1 MCSSEKANLKLNHIS
16 SNNTDTHF
24 HLSSSFSFLTEGC
37 LKFRVCMWHDWEED
51 FHHGSTSGLCSGWL
65 NCCLSVS
72 LLYSISQFLP
82 RVKTICTVPSY
93 VRLRVSCHSINHL
106 CLVDVCNFC
115 STLLKL
121 NSRSPAFPASLLSPC
136 LSPSLQGVP
145 TQSGL
150 RPWQRGSSQCSG
162 WWRSDSETVGIGLS
176 LPQESTG
183 QFTGGGRG
191 HGDEEVAGAWS
202 AEQKS
207 HQSQQWCVSV
217 RAPERI
223 LNNAMKMTEY
233 KARHWSVPA
242 SVIEE
247 GDSCQSLILT

>member
-1 MCSSEKANLKLNHIS
+1 MTWLRRGFSPWQHKWPLLWLVKL
-16 SNNTDTHF
+16 
-24 HLSSSFSFLTEGC
+24 LS
-37 LKFRVCMWHDWEED
+37 V
-51 FHHGSTSGLCSGWL
+51 
-65 NCCLSVS
+65 CLSVYCIPS
-72 LLYSISQFLP
+72 LSFYPESKQSAQYLLTSG
-82 RVKTICTVPSY
+82 
-93 VRLRVSCHSINHL
+93 VSCHSINHL

-115 STLLKL
+115 SMLLKL

-202 AEQKS
+202 AEQTS

-233 KARHWSVPA
+233 KAHHWSVPA

-247 GDSCQSLILT
+247 GDSRQSLILT

>member
-1 MCSSEKANLKLNHIS
+1 MCSSEKANLKLNPG
-16 SNNTDTHF
+16 DTHF
-24 HLSSSFSFLTEGC
+24 HLSSSFSSLTEGC

-65 NCCLSVS
+65 NCCLSVCLS
-72 LLYSISQFLP
+72 VYCIPSVSFYPESKQSAQYLLTSG
-82 RVKTICTVPSY
+82 
-93 VRLRVSCHSINHL
+93 VSCHSINHL

-150 RPWQRGSSQCSG
+150 RPWQRGSSQRSG

-202 AEQKS
+202 AEQTS

>member
-1 MCSSEKANLKLNHIS
+1 MTWLRRGFSPWQHKWPLLWLVKL
-16 SNNTDTHF
+16 
-24 HLSSSFSFLTEGC
+24 LS
-37 LKFRVCMWHDWEED
+37 V
-51 FHHGSTSGLCSGWL
+51 
-65 NCCLSVS
+65 CLSVYCIPS
-72 LLYSISQFLP
+72 LSFYPESKQSAQYLLTSG
-82 RVKTICTVPSY
+82 
-93 VRLRVSCHSINHL
+93 VSCHSINHL

>member
-1 MCSSEKANLKLNHIS
+1 MCSSEKANLKLNPG
-16 SNNTDTHF
+16 DTHF
-24 HLSSSFSFLTEGC
+24 HLSSSFSSLTEGC

-65 NCCLSVS
+65 NCCLSVCLS
-72 LLYSISQFLP
+72 VYCIPSVSFYPESKQSAQYLLTSG
-82 RVKTICTVPSY
+82 
-93 VRLRVSCHSINHL
+93 VSCHSINHL

-150 RPWQRGSSQCSG
+150 RPWQRGSSQRSG

-247 GDSCQSLILT
+247 GDSRQSLILT

>member
-1 MCSSEKANLKLNHIS
+1 MCSSEKANLKLNPG
-16 SNNTDTHF
+16 DTHF
-24 HLSSSFSFLTEGC
+24 HLSSSFSSLTEGC

-65 NCCLSVS
+65 NCCLSVCLS
-72 LLYSISQFLP
+72 VYCIPSVSFYPESKQSAQYLLTSG
-82 RVKTICTVPSY
+82 
-93 VRLRVSCHSINHL
+93 VSCHSINHL

-115 STLLKL
+115 STLPKL

-150 RPWQRGSSQCSG
+150 RPWQRGSSQRSG

-233 KARHWSVPA
+233 KAHHWSVPA

-247 GDSCQSLILT
+247 GDSRQSLILT

>member
-1 MCSSEKANLKLNHIS
+1 MCSSEKANLKLNPG
-16 SNNTDTHF
+16 DTHF
-24 HLSSSFSFLTEGC
+24 HLSSSFSSLTEGC

-65 NCCLSVS
+65 NCCLSVCLS
-72 LLYSISQFLP
+72 VYCIPSVSFYPESKQSAQYLLTSG
-82 RVKTICTVPSY
+82 
-93 VRLRVSCHSINHL
+93 VSCHSINHL

-247 GDSCQSLILT
+247 GDSRQSLILT

>member
-1 MCSSEKANLKLNHIS
+1 MCSSEKANLKLNPG
-16 SNNTDTHF
+16 DTHF
-24 HLSSSFSFLTEGC
+24 PLSSSFSFLTEGC

-65 NCCLSVS
+65 NCCLSVCLSVYCIPS
-72 LLYSISQFLP
+72 LSFYPESKQSAQYLLTSG
-82 RVKTICTVPSY
+82 
-93 VRLRVSCHSINHL
+93 VSCHSINHL

-150 RPWQRGSSQCSG
+150 RPWQRGSSQRSG

>member
-1 MCSSEKANLKLNHIS
+1 MCSSEKANLKLNPG
-16 SNNTDTHF
+16 DTHF
-24 HLSSSFSFLTEGC
+24 HLSSSFSSLTEGC

-65 NCCLSVS
+65 NCCLSVCLS
-72 LLYSISQFLP
+72 VYCIPSVSFYPESKQSAQYLLTSG
-82 RVKTICTVPSY
+82 
-93 VRLRVSCHSINHL
+93 VSCHSINHL

-150 RPWQRGSSQCSG
+150 RPWQRGSSQRSG

>member
-1 MCSSEKANLKLNHIS
+1 MTWLRRGFSPWQHKWPLLWLVKL
-16 SNNTDTHF
+16 
-24 HLSSSFSFLTEGC
+24 LS
-37 LKFRVCMWHDWEED
+37 V
-51 FHHGSTSGLCSGWL
+51 
-65 NCCLSVS
+65 CLSVYCIPS
-72 LLYSISQFLP
+72 LSFYPESKQSAQYLLTSG
-82 RVKTICTVPSY
+82 
-93 VRLRVSCHSINHL
+93 VSCHSINHL

-150 RPWQRGSSQCSG
+150 RPWQRGSSQRSG

>member
-1 MCSSEKANLKLNHIS
+1 MCSSEKANLKLNPG
-16 SNNTDTHF
+16 DTHF
-24 HLSSSFSFLTEGC
+24 HLSSSFSSLTEGC

-65 NCCLSVS
+65 NCCLSVHCIPS
-72 LLYSISQFLP
+72 LSFYPESKQSAQYLLTSG
-82 RVKTICTVPSY
+82 
-93 VRLRVSCHSINHL
+93 VSCHSINHL

-150 RPWQRGSSQCSG
+150 RPWQRGSSQRSG

-202 AEQKS
+202 AEQTS

-247 GDSCQSLILT
+247 GDSRQSLILT

>member
-1 MCSSEKANLKLNHIS
+1 MCSSEKANLKLNPG
-16 SNNTDTHF
+16 DTHF
-24 HLSSSFSFLTEGC
+24 HLSSSFSSLTEGC

-65 NCCLSVS
+65 NCCLSVCLS
-72 LLYSISQFLP
+72 VYCIPSVSFYPESKQSAQYLLTSG
-82 RVKTICTVPSY
+82 
-93 VRLRVSCHSINHL
+93 VSCHSINHL

-202 AEQKS
+202 AEQTS

-233 KARHWSVPA
+233 KAHHWSVPA

-247 GDSCQSLILT
+247 GDSRQSLILT

>member
-1 MCSSEKANLKLNHIS
+1 MCSSEKANLKLNPG
-16 SNNTDTHF
+16 DTHF
-24 HLSSSFSFLTEGC
+24 HLSSSFSSLTEGC

-65 NCCLSVS
+65 NCCLSVCLS
-72 LLYSISQFLP
+72 VYCIPSVSFYPESKQSAQYLLTSG
-82 RVKTICTVPSY
+82 
-93 VRLRVSCHSINHL
+93 VSCHSINHL

>member
-1 MCSSEKANLKLNHIS
+1 MCSSEKANLKLNPG
-16 SNNTDTHF
+16 DTHF
-24 HLSSSFSFLTEGC
+24 HLSSSFSSLTEGC

-65 NCCLSVS
+65 NCCLSVHCIPS
-72 LLYSISQFLP
+72 LSFYPESKQSTQYLLTSG
-82 RVKTICTVPSY
+82 
-93 VRLRVSCHSINHL
+93 VSCHSINHL

-115 STLLKL
+115 SMLLKL
-121 NSRSPAFPASLLSPC
+121 NSRSPAFPASLLSRC

-150 RPWQRGSSQCSG
+150 RPWQRGSSQRSG

>member
-1 MCSSEKANLKLNHIS
+1 MCSSEKANLKLNPG
-16 SNNTDTHF
+16 DTHF
-24 HLSSSFSFLTEGC
+24 HLSSSFSSLTEGC

-65 NCCLSVS
+65 NCCLSVCLS
-72 LLYSISQFLP
+72 VYCIPSVSFYPESKQSAQYLLTSG
-82 RVKTICTVPSY
+82 
-93 VRLRVSCHSINHL
+93 VSCHSINHL

-202 AEQKS
+202 AEQTS

-233 KARHWSVPA
+233 KAHHWSVPA